1 MAGCRMECSLG
12 AVSFGQ
18 RFLPQ
23 SDVEALAPLLVL
35 LRVEGGQAGAGA
47 GGGRQ
52 RPGKDDV
59 LDVFRITTMTS
70 CHQTGLPG
78 SWPDPLDEWSC
89 RLGDPSRQSGCSR
102 WICPRSQ
109 TCRGSDRPPRAG
121 RKTPPRTA
129 KKWCWLFASMMT
141 NPPPS
146 GPVLP
151 PGCKGQRSQRQ
162 LPRFYTQCLLL
173 ECLVWTLKYSSHQ
186 SHPGTNYNCAVHK
199 GLAETWNVKM
209 LNSVLSVISQWL
221 VEINVWWKW
230 NFFYVTCLLYFS
242 YYLLYYK

>member
-1 MAGCRMECSLG
+1 MECSLG

-78 SWPDPLDEWSC
+78 SWPDPLDE
-89 RLGDPSRQSGCSR
+89 
-102 WICPRSQ
+102 
-109 TCRGSDRPPRAG
+109 
-121 RKTPPRTA
+121 
-129 KKWCWLFASMMT
+129 
-141 NPPPS
+141 
-146 GPVLP
+146 
-151 PGCKGQRSQRQ
+151 
-162 LPRFYTQCLLL
+162 
-173 ECLVWTLKYSSHQ
+173 
-186 SHPGTNYNCAVHK
+186 
-199 GLAETWNVKM
+199 
-209 LNSVLSVISQWL
+209 
-221 VEINVWWKW
+221 
-230 NFFYVTCLLYFS
+230 
-242 YYLLYYK
+242 